1 MRNNESAPY
10 RVLQGT
16 NQNVTVAGT
25 SAATANALG
34 ADTRVVRLAAT
45 TACYIAIGTTPTA
58 TTSNPILP
66 AGAVDYVI
74 VEPSDKIAALQV
86 STGGVLSVTECSK

>member
-1 MRNNESAPY
+1 MRNNESSPY

-16 NQNVTVAGT
+16 NQNITVAGT
-25 SAATANALG
+25 SAATSNAFG

-45 TACYIAIGTTPTA
+45 TACYISIGSSPTA
-58 TTSNPILP
+58 TSANAILP
-66 AGAVDYVI
+66 ANTVDYII

-86 STGGVLSVTECSK
+86 SAGGALSVTECSK